1 MSPRLLLAS
10 ICLCASSYA
19 QSITFV
25 DGASMQSLD
34 VHVLPSGGIV
44 TDTTLLMQ
52 GVEFLP
58 IEMTGRAAS
67 QDLQTDIA
75 RRDEANGIIRLELP
89 GSRRLFA
96 YRRTGGQAYG
106 FLLVEANGDAR
117 IVLELPAVGTSGAAS
132 PFGDRVAVDRA
143 GQNLCVLATTGGMH
157 VARLDGTRFAST
169 NSPVRFV
176 ALPSPAM
183 KLSLM
188 VGATHAFYASVNGRM
203 WRLPLADLGVPM
215 DCTPAG
221 GNASYRLKDQVALSG
236 DGTKAV
242 FLYGAT
248 NSLLRLYMLEG
259 TGGPV
264 ALPPAASKYEEPGYL
279 PEGTGDLRLMLN
291 HDGSRLFYIDGIIR
305 DESHLLDTTGALGD
319 LQITQDSI
327 FQPYIGIHILP
338 SFKGNQLVAS
348 IGDPNRMDW
357 FVAELSPTGHTVRNA
372 TGTGSFAQ
380 PFTSGTLIPSKLK
393 FTGQRALVTDASA
406 LDATRQTLRMVDLQT
421 GTSTAIQQDLD
432 GPMVA
437 GASTGAT
444 PDLVVPGL
452 GDRLYDGTTGALIG
466 AAPAGIRIARPIAG
480 TAYRIA
486 PVVLPPDWSALV
498 LYLPDGTV
506 VFGPTVHRLRQTAIT
521 HNDLLVLNTDQ
532 GIYTLGVGVPMT
544 LAPLPATPAI
554 RVVLSGA
561 AN

>member
-10 ICLCASSYA
+10 ICLCGASYA
-19 QSITFV
+19 QNITFV
-25 DGASMQSLD
+25 DGASLQSLD

-58 IEMTGRAAS
+58 IEMTGRSAS
-67 QDLQTDIA
+67 QDLQTDIT
-75 RRDEANGIIRLELP
+75 RREERNGIVRLELP

-96 YRRTGGQAYG
+96 YRRAGGQAYG

-117 IVLELPAVGTSGAAS
+117 IVLELPAVGTAGNAS
-132 PFGDRVAVDRA
+132 PFVDRVAIDRA
-143 GQNLCVLATTGGMH
+143 GRNLCVLATTGGMH
-157 VARLDGTRFAST
+157 VVRLDGTRFAST
-169 NSPVRFV
+169 GAPIRFV
-176 ALPSPAM
+176 SLPSAAM

-188 VGATHAFYASVNGRM
+188 VGPTHAFFATVNGRM
-203 WRLPLADLGVPM
+203 WRLPLADLGVPA

-221 GNASYRLKDQVALSG
+221 GNASYRLKDQLALSG

-242 FLYGAT
+242 FLYGAS
-248 NSLLRLYMLEG
+248 NSLLSMYLLG
-259 TGGPV
+259 VTGGPV
-264 ALPPAASKYEEPGYL
+264 ALPPAASKYEEPNYL
-279 PEGTGDLRLMLN
+279 PDGTGDQKLLLN
-291 HDGSRLFYIDGIIR
+291 QDGSRLFYVDGIIR

-338 SFKGNQLVAS
+338 SFKGNQLIAS

-380 PFTSGTLIPSKLK
+380 PFTSGTLIPTKLG
-393 FTGQRALVTDASA
+393 FAGARALVTDTSA
-406 LDATRQTLRMVDLQT
+406 LDNTRQVLRAVDLQT
-421 GTSTAIQQDLD
+421 GTSAVIQQDLD

-437 GASTGAT
+437 GSSTGGT

-452 GDRLYDGTTGALIG
+452 GDRLYDGTTGGLIG
-466 AAPAGIRIARPIAG
+466 ATPPGIRLARPVAG
-480 TAYRIA
+480 SAYRIA

-498 LYLPDGTV
+498 IYLPDGTLM
-506 VFGPTVHRLRQTAIT
+506 FGPTIYQLRQTAIT
-521 HNDLLVLNTDQ
+521 QDDLLVLNTDQ
-532 GIYTLGVGVPMT
+532 GIYTVGIGVPMT
-544 LAPLPATPAI
+544 LAPLPPTPPV